1 MNLISFVHKATG
13 KSRRLFAYF

>member
-1 MNLISFVHKATG
+1 VHKATG